1 MVRGFQTIL
10 YDEILLQAVIA
21 KIGPVISSINADL
34 LHNYTGGIINS
45 TNCSR
50 KLNHNVLI
58 VGYNK
63 IGKYYIVKNRYY

>member
-1 MVRGFQTIL
+1 MVRGFQTIS

-34 LHNYTGGIINS
+34 LYNYTGGIINS
-45 TNCSR
+45 KNCSR

-63 IGKYYIVKNRYY
+63 TGQYYIVKNRYY

>member
-10 YDEILLQAVIA
+10 YDEILLQVVIA

-34 LHNYTGGIINS
+34 LYNYTGGIINS
-45 TNCSR
+45 KNCSR

-63 IGKYYIVKNRYY
+63 TGKYYIVKNRYY